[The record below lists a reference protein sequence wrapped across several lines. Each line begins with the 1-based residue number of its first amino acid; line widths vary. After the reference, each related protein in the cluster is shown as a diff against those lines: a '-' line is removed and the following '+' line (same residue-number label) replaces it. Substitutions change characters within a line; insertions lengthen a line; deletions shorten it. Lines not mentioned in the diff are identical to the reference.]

1 MASDLPPRLFRRNK
15 EDFQV
20 VNTRDFVFDM
30 EFDIISYT
38 WGDLVSPYSCGIPG
52 ASWNLRIPPK
62 KIEDI
67 KRLMIHDNI
76 EYLWV
81 DCVCLHQEDERE
93 KSIELPNMY
102 KYYKRARKC
111 YVLMDMD
118 EEWNP
123 QDLVNNLK
131 FIDHILSNMEGTTL
145 TPESD
150 LTENMIKR
158 LSEWETMK
166 WNFPVDSSIA
176 RAAAI
181 DMGVLNCYST
191 CISRVKS
198 VFKNAYFTRVWV
210 R

>member
-1 MASDLPPRLFRRNK
+1 MAFDAPPRLLHRTK
-15 EDFQV
+15 GKFQV
-20 VNTRDFVFDM
+20 VNTGEFIFDAK
-30 EFDIISYT
+30 FDIISYT
-38 WGDLVSPYSCGIPG
+38 WGDLVPPYRCGLPG
-52 ASWNLRIPPK
+52 VSWRLRIPPK

-67 KRLMIHDNI
+67 KKLMIHDNI

-81 DCVCLHQEDERE
+81 DCICLNQEDDRE
-93 KSIELPNMY
+93 KSKEIPSMY
-102 KYYKRARKC
+102 KYYKSARKC
-111 YVLMDMD
+111 YVLMDLD
-118 EEWNP
+118 EAWNP
-123 QDLVNNLK
+123 QDIVNNLK

-158 LSEWETMK
+158 LSEWETMH
-166 WNFPVDSSIA
+166 WTFPVDWSIV
-176 RAAAI
+176 RAAAV

-198 VFKNAYFTRVWV
+198 IFTNAYFTRVWV